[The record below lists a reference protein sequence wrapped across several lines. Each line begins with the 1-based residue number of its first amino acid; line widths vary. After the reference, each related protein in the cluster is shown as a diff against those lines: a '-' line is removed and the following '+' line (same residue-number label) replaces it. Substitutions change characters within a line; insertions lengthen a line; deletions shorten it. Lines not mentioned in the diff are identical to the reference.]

1 LATHATIDLETIDV
15 RPQATV
21 LSLGAVKFNPLT
33 SEEPH
38 SELYLKISI
47 DDQDRYNRTVS
58 ESTLE
63 WWGKQ
68 DPKIMEEAFDQT
80 DAVTVEDALAEI
92 SKFSVGV
99 DTFWGQG
106 YGFDYTMLEDMY
118 RSIGRPI
125 PWNFWQILDSRTLFR
140 VCKQDP
146 RKQIQND
153 LHNALAD
160 AYYQS
165 KAIQIAY
172 SELGDAYYQSKAIQI
187 AYSELGVTQ

>member
-1 LATHATIDLETIDV
+1 LATHASIDLETIDT

-21 LSLGAVKFNPLT
+21 LSLGAVKFDPL
-33 SEEPH
+33 SDSEPH

-47 DDQDRYNRTVS
+47 DDQDRLGRTVS
-58 ESTLE
+58 NDTLE

-68 DPKIMEEAFDQT
+68 DPKIMEESFDQT
-80 DAVTVEDALAEI
+80 GAVSVEEALTQI
-92 SKFSVGV
+92 TKFSVGV

-106 YGFDYTMLEDMY
+106 YGFDYSILEDMF
-118 RSIGRPI
+118 RSVGKPI

-140 VCKQDP
+140 VCKEDP
-146 RKQIQND
+146 RKKMQTN

-172 SELGDAYYQSKAIQI
+172 RELGA
-187 AYSELGVTQ
+187 TR